1 MDRDVAAMD
10 KKDQQVFPSYSG
22 WAVAR
27 SGAARA
33 SRVFG
38 TRAEALKYARAI
50 ARRDQAAL
58 YVHKEDGTVL
68 SKYSYAKSPVAPSG
82 KK

>member
-1 MDRDVAAMD
+1 MATVD
-10 KKDQQVFPSYSG
+10 KKDQRVFPSYSG

-27 SGAARA
+27 GEAARA

-38 TRAEALKYARAI
+38 TRAEALRYARAI

-68 SKYSYAKSPVAPSG
+68 SKYDYTKSPASPSD